1 MFIRLLIL
9 FTSIPII
16 EIYVL
21 LEAGEL
27 IGLWPTISLIFLTG
41 IAGAYLARTQG
52 SDTAKK
58 IQIALQNGEMPT
70 EELLDGAMILAGG
83 ITLLTP
89 GFVTDL
95 IGFSLLL
102 PVTRTLIK
110 EITRKW
116 LKRMVETGQVHIH
129 YRQ

>member
-21 LEAGEL
+21 LQAGEL

-52 SDTAKK
+52 SDTARK
-58 IQIALQNGEMPT
+58 IQLALQNGEMPT

-89 GFVTDL
+89 GFCTDM
-95 IGFSLLL
+95 IGFCLLL
-102 PVTRTLIK
+102 PGTRAMIK
-110 EITRKW
+110 KITRNW
-116 LKRMVETGQVHIH
+116 LKKMVDTGHIH
-129 YRQ
+129 IHHR

>member
-58 IQIALQNGEMPT
+58 IQLSLQNGEMPT

-110 EITRKW
+110 ETTRKW
-116 LKRMVETGQVHIH
+116 LKRMVDTGQVHIH
-129 YRQ
+129 YRR

>member
-1 MFIRLLIL
+1 MFIKLLIL

-52 SDTAKK
+52 SDTARR

-89 GFVTDL
+89 GFCTDM
-95 IGFSLLL
+95 IGFCLLL
-102 PVTRTLIK
+102 PATRAIIK
-110 EITRKW
+110 RTTRSW
-116 LKRMVETGQVHIH
+116 LKRMVDTGQIHIH
-129 YRQ
+129 HR

>member
-52 SDTAKK
+52 SDTARK

-89 GFVTDL
+89 GFCTDM

-102 PVTRTLIK
+102 PVTRSLIK
-110 EITRKW
+110 EVTRKW
-116 LKRMVETGQVHIH
+116 LKRMVNTGQVHIH
-129 YRQ
+129 YR

>member
-9 FTSIPII
+9 FTSIPIV

-58 IQIALQNGEMPT
+58 IQVALQKGEMPT

-102 PVTRTLIK
+102 PVTRILIK

-116 LKRMVETGQVHIH
+116 LKRMVDTGQVHIQ

>member
-1 MFIRLLIL
+1 MFIKLIII

-21 LEAGEL
+21 LEAGEI
-27 IGLWPTISLIFLTG
+27 IGLWPTIGLIFLTG

-52 SDTAKK
+52 SDTARR
-58 IQIALQNGEMPT
+58 IQIALEQGEMPT
-70 EELLDGAMILAGG
+70 EGLLDGAMILAGG

-89 GFVTDL
+89 GFVTDM
-95 IGFSLLL
+95 IGFCLLL
-102 PVTRTLIK
+102 PVTRSLIK
-110 EITRKW
+110 EFARKW
-116 LKRMVETGQVHIH
+116 FKKMVDNGQVHIQ

>member
-27 IGLWPTISLIFLTG
+27 IGLWPTISLIILTG

-52 SDTAKK
+52 SDTARK

-89 GFVTDL
+89 GFCTDM

-102 PVTRTLIK
+102 PVTRKLIK
-110 EITRKW
+110 EVTRKW
-116 LKRMVETGQVHIH
+116 LKRMVDTGQVHIH
-129 YRQ
+129 YR

>member
-9 FTSIPII
+9 FIFIPIV

-27 IGLWPTISLIFLTG
+27 IGLWPTISLIILTG

-52 SDTAKK
+52 SDTAKR

-89 GFVTDL
+89 GFCTDL

-102 PVTRTLIK
+102 PMTRKLIK
-110 EITRKW
+110 DMARKW
-116 LKRMVETGQVHIH
+116 FERMIKDGQVHIH
-129 YRQ
+129 YR

>member
-1 MFIRLLIL
+1 MFIKLLIL
-9 FTSIPII
+9 FISVPIV

-58 IQIALQNGEMPT
+58 IQIALQKGEMPT

-116 LKRMVETGQVHIH
+116 LKRMVDTGQVHIH